1 MRVAII
7 NPMLHMYISRENLKV
22 YTATPEQKGFVWIP
36 TQVVQVRRKWC
47 KCEGSGASAK
57 KVVQVRRK

>member
-36 TQVVQVRRKWC
+36 TQVVQVRRK
-47 KCEGSGASAK
+47 
-57 KVVQVRRK
+57 